1 MSQLNVEGRERINQV
16 SFLGCFQLQNTDYPS
31 KGGFDKKYSDYSIIS
46 DYSTIIRY
54 RGREILCII
63 RYRGREIPSS
73 NGISIIQNIVE
84 NSGSFYLS

>member
-54 RGREILCII
+54 RGREI
-63 RYRGREIPSS
+63 PSS